1 MIKLNKL
8 YSIPQTFDP
17 IEFKDGINL
26 ILGEKVS
33 DSKTETRKDRK
44 TNGVG
49 KSMSVEF
56 INFCLFKDVD
66 SSRVMKIPFDKFAYE
81 TKICLDLTINNK
93 KVTIER
99 TIHEPNKPSIEVDGE
114 ITVYKDSSD
123 ALQYLTNLFYE
134 KNKDEKIERPS
145 FRELIGPL
153 IRDENSE
160 FKDIV
165 NCYDLRA
172 KIPNSDLIKTH
183 LYFFG
188 IDPSFVKEIKKIL
201 KDVEEKSQTQ
211 SHLKKRLTDSG
222 KKKISDVKAEL
233 NALELELS
241 RVEDSLNKFR
251 TEPVFQQNQEALV
264 KIDSTIEQLRTK
276 QITLRYELRRIESM
290 PKVENVNTSD
300 IQMVY
305 DKFKDGLGEMVSK
318 SINEVIDFK
327 KKIEKYQNLLI
338 NERAD
343 EIRMEVKKIQEELN
357 TLDEKRAGILIH
369 IDKKDSLSVLKESFY
384 SYTKRK
390 DELASTQ
397 ANLEEY
403 ERVDREVDVLRLKK
417 DNLFSELDTKIF
429 ETAKQIKEFNKTLA
443 EIHEYIMGNA
453 EVSFDI
459 STVKSTSSKQIIK
472 LDLRIPD
479 DGSHSV
485 DRTKVF
491 IYDIGLLM
499 SNNTKQRHPMF
510 LIHDNIFDVDQDTL
524 IQSLNFLAEQES
536 KLDFQYILTL
546 NRDKIE
552 NEERKKQIK
561 LKIQEH
567 TIASFNRRSRFLKAD
582 YKELD

>member
-1 MIKLNKL
+1 MIKLKKL

-26 ILGEKVS
+26 ILGEKVLE
-33 DSKTETRKDRK
+33 SKAVTKKDRK

-56 INFCLFKDVD
+56 INFCLFKDAD
-66 SSRVMKIPFDKFAYE
+66 SSRVTKIPFDKFPHE

-99 TIHEPNKPSIEVDGE
+99 TVSEPDKPSVEVDGE
-114 ITVYKDSSD
+114 TISYKTSSD
-123 ALQYLTNLFYE
+123 ALIYLTNLFYE

-165 NCYDLRA
+165 NCYDLRT

-188 IDPSFVKEIKKIL
+188 INPSFVKDIKRIL
-201 KDVEEKSQTQ
+201 KDVEEKAQTQ
-211 SHLKKRLTDSG
+211 GHLKKRLTDSG

-251 TEPVFQQNQEALV
+251 TEPVFQQNQDALV
-264 KIDSTIEQLRTK
+264 KIDSSIEQLRTK
-276 QITLRYELRRIESM
+276 QIALRYELKRIESM
-290 PKVENVNTSD
+290 PKVETINTSD
-300 IQMVY
+300 VQIIY
-305 DKFKDGLGEMVSK
+305 DKFKDGLGQIVSK
-318 SINEVIDFK
+318 SISEVIDFK

-338 NERAD
+338 NERAE
-343 EIRMEVKKIQEELN
+343 EIRVEVKKIQEELN
-357 TLDEKRAGILIH
+357 SLDEKRADILIR

-384 SYTKRK
+384 TYTKRK
-390 DELASTQ
+390 DDLASTQ
-397 ANLEEY
+397 ANLDEY
-403 ERVDREVDVLRLKK
+403 EKVDREIDVLRLKK
-417 DNLFSELDTKIF
+417 DNIFSELDAKIF
-429 ETAKQIKEFNKTLA
+429 EINNLIKDFNKTLA
-443 EIHEYIMGNA
+443 NIHEYIMGNA

-459 STVKSTSSKQIIK
+459 STVKTSSSKQIIK

-491 IYDIGLLM
+491 IYDIGLML
-499 SNNTKQRHPMF
+499 NKNTTQRHPMF

-524 IQSLNFLAEQES
+524 IQSLNFLADQEKKS
-536 KLDFQYILTL
+536 SFQYILTL

-552 NEERKKQIK
+552 NEEKKKQII
-561 LKIQEH
+561 LKIEEH
-567 TIASFNRRSRFLKAD
+567 TIASFNRRDRFLKTD
-582 YKELD
+582 YKEMD

>member
-1 MIKLNKL
+1 MIKLKKL
-8 YSIPQTFDP
+8 YSIPKTFDP

-33 DSKTETRKDRK
+33 ENKAITKKDRK

-56 INFCLFKDVD
+56 INFCLFKDAD
-66 SSRVMKIPFDKFAYE
+66 SSRVTKIPFDKFAHE
-81 TKICLDLTINNK
+81 TKICLDLIINNK
-93 KVTIER
+93 NVSIER
-99 TIHEPNKPSIEVDGE
+99 TISEPDKPSIEVDGE
-114 ITVYKDSSD
+114 VISYKTSSD
-123 ALQYLTNLFYE
+123 ALIYLTNLFYE
-134 KNKDEKIERPS
+134 KTKDEKIERPS

-165 NCYDLRA
+165 NCYDLRT

-183 LYFFG
+183 LYLFG
-188 IDPSFVKEIKKIL
+188 INPSFVKEIKRIL
-201 KDVEEKSQTQ
+201 KDVEEKAQTQ
-211 SHLKKRLTDSG
+211 GHLKKRLTDSG
-222 KKKISDVKAEL
+222 KKRISDVKAEL

-251 TEPVFQQNQEALV
+251 TEPVFQQNQDALV
-264 KIDSTIEQLRTK
+264 KIDSSIEQLRTK
-276 QITLRYELRRIESM
+276 QIALRYELKRIESM
-290 PKVENVNTSD
+290 PKVETINTSD
-300 IQMVY
+300 VQIVY
-305 DKFKDGLGEMVSK
+305 DKFKDGLGQIVSK
-318 SINEVIDFK
+318 SIADVIDFK

-343 EIRMEVKKIQEELN
+343 EIRSEVKKIQDELN
-357 TLDEKRAGILIH
+357 SLDEKRADILIR

-384 SYTKRK
+384 TYTKRK
-390 DELASTQ
+390 DDLASTQ
-397 ANLEEY
+397 ANLDEY
-403 ERVDREVDVLRLKK
+403 ERVDREIDVLKLKK

-429 ETAKQIKEFNKTLA
+429 EINNLIKDFNKTLA
-443 EIHEYIMGNA
+443 SIHEYIMGNA

-459 STVKSTSSKQIIK
+459 STIKTSSSKQIIK

-491 IYDIGLLM
+491 MYDIGLML
-499 SNNTKQRHPMF
+499 NKNTTQRHPMF

-524 IQSLNFLAEQES
+524 VQSLNFLADQEKKS
-536 KLDFQYILTL
+536 TFQYILTL

-552 NEERKKQIK
+552 NEERKKQIA
-561 LKIQEH
+561 LKIEEH
-567 TIASFNRRSRFLKAD
+567 TVASFNRRDRFLKTD
-582 YKELD
+582 YKEMD

>member
-1 MIKLNKL
+1 MIKLKKL
-8 YSIPQTFDP
+8 YSIPKTFDP

-33 DSKTETRKDRK
+33 ENKAVTKKDRK

-56 INFCLFKDVD
+56 INFCLFKDAD
-66 SSRVMKIPFDKFAYE
+66 SSRVTKIPFDKFAHE
-81 TKICLDLTINNK
+81 TKICLDLTINDK
-93 KVTIER
+93 KVSIER
-99 TIHEPNKPSIEVDGE
+99 TISEPDKPSIEVDGE
-114 ITVYKDSSD
+114 VISYKTSSD
-123 ALQYLTNLFYE
+123 ALIYLTNLFYE
-134 KNKDEKIERPS
+134 KNKDEKLERPS

-183 LYFFG
+183 LYLFG
-188 IDPSFVKEIKKIL
+188 INPSFVKEIKKIL
-201 KDVEEKSQTQ
+201 KDVEEKAQTQ
-211 SHLKKRLTDSG
+211 GHLKKRLTDSG

-251 TEPVFQQNQEALV
+251 TEPVFQQNQDALV
-264 KIDSTIEQLRTK
+264 KIDSAIEQLRTK
-276 QITLRYELRRIESM
+276 QIALRYELKRIESM
-290 PKVENVNTSD
+290 PKVETINTSD
-300 IQMVY
+300 VQIVY
-305 DKFKDGLGEMVSK
+305 DKFKDGLGQIVSK
-318 SINEVIDFK
+318 SIADVIDFK

-343 EIRMEVKKIQEELN
+343 EIRSEVKKIQDELN
-357 TLDEKRAGILIH
+357 SLDEKRADILIR

-384 SYTKRK
+384 TYTKRK
-390 DELASTQ
+390 DDLASTQ
-397 ANLEEY
+397 ANLDEY
-403 ERVDREVDVLRLKK
+403 ERVDREIDVLKLKK
-417 DNLFSELDTKIF
+417 DNLFSELDAKIF
-429 ETAKQIKEFNKTLA
+429 EINNLIKDFNKTLA
-443 EIHEYIMGNA
+443 SIHEYIMGNA

-459 STVKSTSSKQIIK
+459 STVKTSSSKQIIK

-491 IYDIGLLM
+491 MYDIGLML
-499 SNNTKQRHPMF
+499 NKNTTQRHPMF

-524 IQSLNFLAEQES
+524 VQSLNFLADQEKKS
-536 KLDFQYILTL
+536 TFQYILTL

-552 NEERKKQIK
+552 NEERKKQIA
-561 LKIQEH
+561 LKIEEH
-567 TIASFNRRSRFLKAD
+567 TIASFNR
-582 YKELD
+582 

>member
-1 MIKLNKL
+1 MIKLKKL

-17 IEFKDGINL
+17 IEFRDGVNL

-33 DSKTETRKDRK
+33 ENETKTRKDKK

-56 INFCLFKDVD
+56 INFCLFKDAD
-66 SSRVMKIPFDKFAYE
+66 SSRVMKIPFDKFSYE
-81 TKICLDLTINNK
+81 TKICLDLDINNK

-114 ITVYKDSSD
+114 LTLYKDSND
-123 ALQYLTNLFYE
+123 ALRYLTNLFYE

-145 FRELIGPL
+145 FRELLGPL
-153 IRDENSE
+153 IRDEDSE

-165 NCYDLRA
+165 NCYDLRS

-183 LYFFG
+183 LYLFG
-188 IDPSFVKEIKKIL
+188 INPSFVKEIKSIF

-211 SHLKKRLTDSG
+211 NHLKKRLTDSG
-222 KKKISDVKAEL
+222 KKKVSDVKAEI

-241 RVEDSLNKFR
+241 RAEESLNKFK
-251 TEPVFQQNQEALV
+251 TEPIFQQNQEALV
-264 KIDSTIEQLRTK
+264 KIDSTIEQLRIK
-276 QITLRYELRRIESM
+276 QIALKYELKRIESM
-290 PKVENVNTSD
+290 PKVENVNISD
-300 IQMVY
+300 IQIVY
-305 DKFKDGLGEMVSK
+305 DKFKNGLGEIVSK
-318 SINEVIDFK
+318 SITEVINFK

-338 NERAD
+338 NERAE
-343 EIRMEVKKIQEELN
+343 EIKSEIKKIQEDLN
-357 TLDEKRAGILIH
+357 NLDEKRAGMLIS
-369 IDKKDSLSVLKESFY
+369 IDKTDSLSIIKESFY

-397 ANLEEY
+397 SNLGEY
-403 ERVDREVDVLRLKK
+403 ERLDREIDILKLKK

-429 ETAKQIKEFNKTLA
+429 ETTNQIKGFNKTLA
-443 EIHEYIMGNA
+443 EIHEYIMGNV

-459 STVKSTSSKQIIK
+459 KTIKTSSSKQIIK

-491 IYDIGLLM
+491 IYDIGLLT
-499 SNNTKQRHPMF
+499 NKNTKQHHPMF

-524 IQSLNFLAEQES
+524 VQSLNFLAEQE
-536 KLDFQYILTL
+536 KNIDFQYILTL

-552 NEERKKQIK
+552 HEERKNQIK
-561 LKIQEH
+561 LNIQKH
-567 TIASFNRRSRFLKAD
+567 TIASFNRRNRFLKTD
-582 YKELD
+582 YKELN

>member
-1 MIKLNKL
+1 MIKLKKL

-17 IEFKDGINL
+17 IEFRDGINL

-33 DSKTETRKDRK
+33 EEKVVTRKDRK

-66 SSRVMKIPFDKFAYE
+66 SSRVMKIPFDKFPHE
-81 TKICLDLTINNK
+81 TKICLDLSINNQE
-93 KVTIER
+93 VTIER
-99 TIHEPNKPSIEVDGE
+99 TIHEPDKPTIEVDGD
-114 ITVYKDSSD
+114 ITLYKSANE
-123 ALQYLTNLFYE
+123 ALQYLTNLFYS
-134 KNKDEKIERPS
+134 KNREEKIERPS

-165 NCYDLRA
+165 NCYDLRT

-183 LYFFG
+183 LYFFD
-188 IDPSFVKEIKKIL
+188 IDPSFVKEIKSIL
-201 KDVEEKSQTQ
+201 KDIEEKSQTQ
-211 SHLKKRLTDSG
+211 SHLRKRLTDSG
-222 KKKISDVKAEL
+222 KNKISDVKAEL

-251 TEPVFQQNQEALV
+251 TEPVFQQNQEMLV
-264 KIDSTIEQLRTK
+264 KIDSSIEQLRTK
-276 QITLRYELRRIESM
+276 QIALRYELKRIESM

-300 IQMVY
+300 IQIVY
-305 DKFKDGLGEMVSK
+305 DKFKEGLGEMVSK
-318 SINEVIDFK
+318 SINEVLDFK

-343 EIRMEVKKIQEELN
+343 EIKLEIKRIQEELN
-357 TLDEKRAGILIH
+357 SFDEKRAEILIH

-384 SYTKRK
+384 TYTKRK

-397 ANLEEY
+397 ANLDEY
-403 ERVDREVDVLRLKK
+403 ELLERQTDTLKLKK
-417 DNLFSELDTKIF
+417 DNLFSELDTRIF
-429 ETAKQIKEFNKTLA
+429 EITKHIKDFNKTLA

-453 EVSFDI
+453 VVSFDI
-459 STVKSTSSKQIIK
+459 STVKTSSSKQIIK

-479 DGSHSV
+479 DRSHSV

-499 SNNTKQRHPMF
+499 NKYTEHRHPMF

-524 IQSLNFLAEQES
+524 VQSLNFLAEQED
-536 KLDFQYILTL
+536 KLDFQYVLTL

-552 NEERKKQIK
+552 NEERKEQIK
-561 LKIQEH
+561 LKIPEH
-567 TIASFNRRSRFLKAD
+567 TIASFNRRERFLKVE
-582 YKELD
+582 YRELD